1 MADFLGNL
9 IQFEFLCATSATNI
23 MVFVD
28 INTGTLQDAVKEKRM
43 QKHIVAEAVGTL
55 LYVFLSEAGLNIG
68 LVSLI
73 VDISCRRSQND
84 RRTYAC
90 R

>member
-9 IQFEFLCATSATNI
+9 IQFEFLCATSGTNI

-84 RRTYAC
+84 RHTYAC